1 MRSSRWMFAPVKSL
15 VQIAGTKK
23 ANGMQRNLPKSLQ
36 NLHLT
41 LAKKALIKVQTY
53 FWLILQD
60 CLTPC
65 TVNNMIVKHGTLC
78 IFFFHYDLL
87 PLIIHCD

>member
-1 MRSSRWMFAPVKSL
+1 MFALVKSL

-41 LAKKALIKVQTY
+41 GKKKNRGL
-53 FWLILQD
+53 LLSN
-60 CLTPC
+60 C
-65 TVNNMIVKHGTLC
+65 TNM
-78 IFFFHYDLL
+78 FFLVDFSKRLLDAMNDLSV
-87 PLIIHCD
+87 D

>member
-1 MRSSRWMFAPVKSL
+1 MFALVKYL

-41 LAKKALIKVQTY
+41 GKKKEQASVL
-53 FWLILQD
+53 
-60 CLTPC
+60 LTQ
-65 TVNNMIVKHGTLC
+65 
-78 IFFFHYDLL
+78 
-87 PLIIHCD
+87 

>member
-1 MRSSRWMFAPVKSL
+1 MFALVKSL

-41 LAKKALIKVQTY
+41 GKKKEQGHSLIKLY
-53 FWLILQD
+53 
-60 CLTPC
+60 
-65 TVNNMIVKHGTLC
+65 KHVFLVD
-78 IFFFHYDLL
+78 FSKRLLDAMNDLSV
-87 PLIIHCD
+87 D

>member
-1 MRSSRWMFAPVKSL
+1 MFALVKSL

-41 LAKKALIKVQTY
+41 GKKNEQGPSLIKLY
-53 FWLILQD
+53 
-60 CLTPC
+60 
-65 TVNNMIVKHGTLC
+65 KHVFLVD
-78 IFFFHYDLL
+78 FSKRLLDAMNDLSV
-87 PLIIHCD
+87 D